1 MRTRVVQR
9 SERSRRLL
17 VAMGR
22 EILDDD
28 LLGLA
33 AELSYRW
40 LLALFPLMIIIG
52 TISGFVAQ
60 SFSVG
65 DPVNSLLDA
74 IGGSLPKDAAD
85 AIRPQLESV
94 LYARDRALLS
104 LGLILTVWAAS
115 SGMKALSKALNR
127 TYDLIEVRSFWRQ
140 IMVSLA
146 MTVFLCISAVV
157 AFIMLIGGQEIA
169 NSLAGSIGLGAFAT
183 GLFEVSR
190 YPLGLIALIAATA
203 FLYSAAPAKR
213 LPWKR
218 VMPGVILFIPGWLI
232 ATAGFSF
239 YASEFASYDDTYG
252 AISGIIVLL
261 VWLYLAAFML
271 LLGGELNATLEQIR
285 DGTIGPDGRRVEP
298 AQHVPGHPNA
308 RATDAAAEPDTDTT
322 TEPEEQAVA
331 EDRDGH

>member
-1 MRTRVVQR
+1 
-9 SERSRRLL
+9 
-17 VAMGR
+17 MGR

-60 SFSVG
+60 SFPVG
-65 DPVNSLLDA
+65 DPVDSLLDA
-74 IGGSLPKDAAD
+74 VGGTLPKDAAE

-104 LGLILTVWAAS
+104 LGLVLTAYAAS
-115 SGMKALSKALNR
+115 SGMRALIKALNR
-127 TYDLIEVRSFWRQ
+127 TYDLTEVRPFWRQ
-140 IMVSLA
+140 TMVALA

-157 AFIMLIGGQEIA
+157 AFIMLVGGQEIA
-169 NSLAGSIGLGAFAT
+169 SSLADSLGLGAVAT
-183 GLFEVSR
+183 DAFEVAR
-190 YPLGLIALIAATA
+190 YPLGLIALIVATA
-203 FLYSAAPAKR
+203 FLYRAAPAKR
-213 LPWKR
+213 LPWRR
-218 VMPGVILFIPGWLI
+218 VIPGVILFIPGWII

-239 YASEFASYDDTYG
+239 YTTEFASYDDTYG

-285 DGTIGPDGRRVEP
+285 DGTIGPDGRRVQP
-298 AQHVPGHPNA
+298 AQHGPGHANA
-308 RATDAAAEPDTDTT
+308 RTAETVSTDADGDAT
-322 TEPEEQAVA
+322 TEGEDEAVSEA
-331 EDRDGH
+331 SE

>member
-1 MRTRVVQR
+1 
-9 SERSRRLL
+9 
-17 VAMGR
+17 MGR

-40 LLALFPLMIIIG
+40 LIALFPLMIIVG
-52 TISGFVAQ
+52 TISGLVAQ
-60 SFSVG
+60 GFSVG

-74 IGGSLPKDAAD
+74 VGGSLPRDAAE

-94 LYARDRALLS
+94 LYARDRAVLS
-104 LGLILTVWAAS
+104 LGLVLTAYAAS
-115 SGMKALSKALNR
+115 SGMRALIKALNR
-127 TYDLIEVRSFWRQ
+127 AYDLTEVRPFWRQ
-140 IMVSLA
+140 TMVALA

-157 AFIMLIGGQEIA
+157 AFIMLVGGQEIA
-169 NSLAGSIGLGAFAT
+169 SSLAGSLGLGTLATDFFA
-183 GLFEVSR
+183 LSR
-190 YPLGLIALIAATA
+190 YPLGIVALIAATA
-203 FLYSAAPAKR
+203 FLYRAAPARR

-232 ATAGFSF
+232 VTAGFSF
-239 YASEFASYDDTYG
+239 YSTEFASYDDTYG

-285 DGTIGPDGRRVEP
+285 DGTIGPDGRRVQP
-298 AQHVPGHPNA
+298 AQHGPGHPHA
-308 RATDAAAEPDTDTT
+308 RPIDAAAAEAAGDAT
-322 TEPEEQAVA
+322 TEAEDQAAA
-331 EDRDGH
+331 EDREGQ

>member
-1 MRTRVVQR
+1 
-9 SERSRRLL
+9 
-17 VAMGR
+17 MGH
-22 EILDDD
+22 ETLDDD

-40 LLALFPLMIIIG
+40 LLALFPLMIVIG

-74 IGGSLPKDAAD
+74 IGDSLPQDAAE

-104 LGLILTVWAAS
+104 LGLVLTAYAAS
-115 SGMKALSKALNR
+115 SGMKALIKGLNR
-127 TYDLIEVRSFWRQ
+127 TYDLTEVRPFWRQ

-157 AFIMLIGGQEIA
+157 AFVMLLGGHEIA
-169 NSLAGSIGLGAFAT
+169 TSLAGSLGLGAVAT

-190 YPLGLIALIAATA
+190 YPLAIVALIAATA
-203 FLYSAAPAKR
+203 FLYRAAPAKR

-239 YASEFASYDDTYG
+239 YATEFASYDDTYG
-252 AISGIIVLL
+252 AISGVIVLL
-261 VWLYLAAFML
+261 VWLYVAAFML

-285 DGTIGPDGRRVEP
+285 DGTIGPDGRRVRP
-298 AQHVPGHPNA
+298 AQHGPGHPDA
-308 RATDAAAEPDTDTT
+308 RAIDAARAEADSDAASEAEDHT
-322 TEPEEQAVA
+322 VA
-331 EDRDGH
+331 EDREGH

>member
-1 MRTRVVQR
+1 MRH
-9 SERSRRLL
+9 
-17 VAMGR
+17 

-74 IGGSLPKDAAD
+74 IDDSLPRDAAE
-85 AIRPQLESV
+85 ALRPQLESV

-104 LGLILTVWAAS
+104 LGLVLTAYAAS
-115 SGMKALSKALNR
+115 SGMKALIKGLNR
-127 TYDLIEVRSFWRQ
+127 AYDLTEVRPFWRQ

-146 MTVFLCISAVV
+146 MTVFLCISAVA
-157 AFIMLIGGQEIA
+157 AFIMLLGGQEIA
-169 NSLAGSIGLGAFAT
+169 TGLAGSLGLGTVAA
-183 GLFEVSR
+183 GLFEVTR
-190 YPLGLIALIAATA
+190 YPLGIVALVAATA
-203 FLYSAAPAKR
+203 FLYRAAPAKR
-213 LPWKR
+213 LPWRR
-218 VMPGVILFIPGWLI
+218 VMPGVILFIPGWVI

-239 YASEFASYDDTYG
+239 YTAEFASYDDTYG

-285 DGTIGPDGRRVEP
+285 DGTIGPDGRRLQP
-298 AQHVPGHPNA
+298 AQHGPGHPHA
-308 RATDAAAEPDTDTT
+308 RAANTAAETDRDVTP
-322 TEPEEQAVA
+322 EPEDRAIA
-331 EDRDGH
+331 EDEEGR

>member
-1 MRTRVVQR
+1 MRH
-9 SERSRRLL
+9 
-17 VAMGR
+17 

-65 DPVNSLLDA
+65 DPVSSLLDA
-74 IGGSLPKDAAD
+74 IGDSLPRDAAE

-104 LGLILTVWAAS
+104 LGLVLTAYAAS
-115 SGMKALSKALNR
+115 SGMKALIKGLNR
-127 TYDLIEVRSFWRQ
+127 AYDLTEVRPFWRQ

-146 MTVFLCISAVV
+146 MTVFLCISAVA
-157 AFIMLIGGQEIA
+157 AFIMLLGGHEIA
-169 NSLAGSIGLGAFAT
+169 TGLAGSLGLGAVAA

-190 YPLGLIALIAATA
+190 YPLGIVALIAATA
-203 FLYSAAPAKR
+203 FLYRAAPAKR
-213 LPWKR
+213 LPWRR
-218 VMPGVILFIPGWLI
+218 VMPGVILFIPGWVI
-232 ATAGFSF
+232 ATVGFSF
-239 YASEFASYDDTYG
+239 YTAEFASYDDTYG

-285 DGTIGPDGRRVEP
+285 DGTIGPDGRRVQP
-298 AQHVPGHPNA
+298 AQHGPGHPDA
-308 RATDAAAEPDTDTT
+308 RAANAAEADGDATAEPDTAAAEADSDLTN
-322 TEPEEQAVA
+322 EPDDQAIA
-331 EDRDGH
+331 EDEEGP